1 MSRVLR
7 LRRGSTAETAA
18 FRGALAEVTV
28 DTSTW
33 ALVVHDNVT
42 VGGHRLATEAYVEN
56 NKAVT
61 STGNAAPSQDV
72 TQGSLW
78 FDSVSGRLY
87 VNYNGAWIDASP
99 TVENSII
106 GNLQIDD
113 TTIRSY
119 SNANINLDPNGTGN
133 VNIVGNLH
141 IESRY
146 IELGNNDEFV
156 IQHLDAGTGGNP
168 YNRIR
173 LTTAPVTNANIAI
186 SISATSTSQMF
197 FNPESGNIGINIR
210 NPVSTF
216 QVNGSFRSNSSVVSN
231 GYSGG
236 YQFDTAN
243 LGSTGLYHIV
253 PGNGDPSSVK
263 ILHDGS
269 DLVSFFD
276 NNFVSYGGNI
286 SVYRDFSIGGNA
298 TLPSHTTIGSLMN
311 FTPSNAKLRYA
322 DDVDSFSQFAMQNKS
337 NANTASTDI
346 AVFSDAGTDD
356 INFVDVGIAS
366 STYSQDGYDLYG
378 PNDSYLIGAGA
389 AGSKLILNTYN
400 DSDVVI
406 ATGGTT
412 QANIIA
418 RFRNGVGILPGSTNK
433 AYDLGNVNNA
443 WRTLHVG
450 NIMLNGSELS
460 PGTITPPSSTPPVSP
475 TEGQLWFDTLSGK
488 LFVRIG
494 TAWVDTSLG
503 TNVTT
508 VPEHSTGRSGDIAG
522 LVAYDVSYMYYCT
535 SYYDGSSHIWKRVAW
550 SVGTW

>member
-33 ALVVHDNVT
+33 ALIVHDNAT

-61 STGNAAPSQDV
+61 STGNAAPSDNV
-72 TQGSLW
+72 TQGSMW

-87 VNYNGAWIDASP
+87 VNYGGAWIDASP
-99 TVENSII
+99 TVENTRI

-113 TTIRSY
+113 F
-119 SNANINLDPNGTGN
+119 AAG
-133 VNIVGNLH
+133 VN
-141 IESRY
+141 
-146 IELGNNDEFV
+146 
-156 IQHLDAGTGGNP
+156 GNP
-168 YNRIR
+168 YNRVRIS
-173 LTTAPVTNANIAI
+173 TAPVTNANIAI
-186 SISATSTSQMF
+186 SISATTTSQMF
-197 FNPESGNIGINIR
+197 FNPETGNIGINTR
-210 NPVSTF
+210 TPTNTF
-216 QVNGSFRSNSSVVSN
+216 EVNGSIKTGNLQVLGNIQAGNLQLTDINASKITVGN

-236 YQFDTAN
+236 YRFN
-243 LGSTGLYHIV
+243 SVGSTGLFHVV
-253 PGNGDPSSVK
+253 PSNSPSSVK
-263 ILHDGS
+263 ILHGGVDM
-269 DLVSFFD
+269 VSFFD

-286 SVYRDFSIGGNA
+286 SVYQDFSIGGNA
-298 TLPSHTTIGSLMN
+298 TLPSRTTIGSLMN
-311 FTPSNAKLRYA
+311 FNPVNAKLRYA

-337 NANTASTDI
+337 NANAASTDV
-346 AVFSDAGTDD
+346 AVFADNGTDD
-356 INFVDVGIAS
+356 VNFVDIGIAS

-400 DSDVVI
+400 NADVVI

-412 QANIIA
+412 QANIIT
-418 RFRNGVGILPGSTNK
+418 RFKNGVGILPGATNK
-433 AYDLGNVNNA
+433 AYDLGATGNA

-460 PGTITPPSSTPPVSP
+460 PGTITPPSSTPPVGP

-503 TNVTT
+503 NNITT
-508 VPEHSTGRSGDIAG
+508 APTHSTGKSGDIEG

-535 SYYDGSSHIWKRVAW
+535 SYYDGSTHIWKRVAW